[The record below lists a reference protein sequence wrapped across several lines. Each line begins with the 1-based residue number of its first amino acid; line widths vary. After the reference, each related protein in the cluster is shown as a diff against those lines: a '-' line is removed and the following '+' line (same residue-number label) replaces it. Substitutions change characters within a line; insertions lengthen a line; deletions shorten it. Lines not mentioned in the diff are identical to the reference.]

1 MSMKCDECRFSIRNN
16 GENMTCNFYRRK
28 FDFPSDTC
36 HDFQYFQPIPVSGMR
51 VEHKFTNKIY
61 TLTHKIKD
69 NRHLWG
75 VVNDEISFIFDFDF
89 DCYEE
94 KNSGKLN
101 KTLKKRGNEMEKYEF
116 KGNFDLEL
124 LVNDMFRDMK
134 RSFIVSGKNNAVVC
148 VLRNY
153 CFDLDNIHEDI
164 KYENDAFIVSDD
176 MIYWPYYFVIID
188 KKEVHEW
195 IKVLKEEN
203 KFYNKM
209 ILDKKAKIRKLVK
222 SGKNDGDRFKV
233 FSF

>member
-1 MSMKCDECRFSIRNN
+1 
-16 GENMTCNFYRRK
+16 MTCGLFLEDPK
-28 FDFPSDTC
+28 
-36 HDFQYFQPIPVSGMR
+36 YFL
-51 VEHKFTNKIY
+51 HTNEY
-61 TLTHKIKD
+61 
-69 NRHLWG
+69 NY
-75 VVNDEISFIFDFDF
+75 
-89 DCYEE
+89 YEE
-94 KNSGKLN
+94 KKKKKADKLDWIGN
-101 KTLKKRGNEMEKYEF
+101 EKTLKKRGNEMEKYEF

-124 LVNDMFRDMK
+124 IVNDMFRDMK
-134 RSFIVSGKNNAVVC
+134 RSFVVSGKNNAVVC

-153 CFDLDNIHEDI
+153 CFNLDNIQEDI
-164 KYENDAFIVSDD
+164 KYENGAFIVSDD
-176 MIYWPYYFVIID
+176 MIYWPYYFIIID